1 MKVDHL
7 QNNIPSSISLHINI
21 FPNVKYCSV
30 QYFPNIMTCKSQK
43 FTLLWIQHSTFN
55 IIYMYISWLFVSAF
69 WNQDILVYDIYMY
82 IYNQFTVLIVFQYI
96 MNLIAVVNYLLYI
109 MVFSPCNQVW
119 CWRSIWSCLQLG
131 LFSDC
136 LPPMNSCTSVYPV
149 PSEFSS
155 ATIKHKK

>member
-1 MKVDHL
+1 
-7 QNNIPSSISLHINI
+7 
-21 FPNVKYCSV
+21 
-30 QYFPNIMTCKSQK
+30 MTCKSQK

-55 IIYMYISWLFVSAF
+55 IRYMYISWLFVSAF
-69 WNQDILVYDIYMY
+69 WNQDTCILVYDIYMY
-82 IYNQFTVLIVFQYI
+82 IYNQFTVLVVFQYI

-131 LFSDC
+131 LFSGC

-155 ATIKHKK
+155 ATIKHKN

>member
-21 FPNVKYCSV
+21 FPNVKYMYSTILSKHNDLQV
-30 QYFPNIMTCKSQK
+30 PKVYTFMDSTLNIR
-43 FTLLWIQHSTFN
+43 
-55 IIYMYISWLFVSAF
+55 YMYISWLFVSAF

-82 IYNQFTVLIVFQYI
+82 IYNQFTVLVVFQYI

-155 ATIKHKK
+155 ATIKHKN